1 MNDDQVRRHIEE
13 IELGLLADD
22 AAFVRRLRG
31 LRRGEIANVVSV
43 VLLLFGGAVLLTIGL
58 ATFSWPV
65 WSAGLLALV
74 AAVVVDEHHRR
85 VVARPPLS
93 PGG

>member
-13 IELGLLADD
+13 IERGLLADD
-22 AAFVRRLRG
+22 AAFVGRLRG
-31 LRRGEIANVVSV
+31 LWRVEIASVALVVV
-43 VLLLFGGAVLLTIGL
+43 LLFGGAVLLTVGL
-58 ATFSWPV
+58 ATFSLPV

-74 AAVVVDEHHRR
+74 TAIVIDEHRR
-85 VVARPPLS
+85 RSVEGPPLS